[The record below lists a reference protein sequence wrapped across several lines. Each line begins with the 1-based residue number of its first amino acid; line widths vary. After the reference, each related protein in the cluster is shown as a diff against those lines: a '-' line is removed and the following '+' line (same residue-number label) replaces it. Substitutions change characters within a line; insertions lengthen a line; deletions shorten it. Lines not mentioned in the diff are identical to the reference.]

1 MEQTKIQEILKDFVE
16 KGAAI
21 EHERWSRWQK
31 YMHSKILPTEHDA
44 LMQIGTEFV
53 ERWNRQ
59 IDTPYA
65 ELSEKEKESDRIEV
79 RKYYPFIDQI
89 IDLAIAERNKQIV
102 EMIENFGDIW
112 KLEKTAEETESDHP
126 KFVRVNRD
134 IINLITNTNK

>member
-112 KLEKTAEETESDHP
+112 KLEKTAEETESGHP